1 MLTKAEVYYLEKIE
15 EWENELRNNQSN
27 KIFHLYSD
35 FIRTGLSYIPEMQIH
50 KLLRSLDNILF
61 HLHAILFNSTFQ
73 RNTAQKLTHQARVH
87 NESIF
92 TLKDMKKL
100 NIDQLQAFADKQMAH
115 YRMLAS
121 AQGALSSKHMGFLMG
136 DFLSMLI
143 INLRA
148 VQVLAS
154 IYGRPADSPNEIM
167 TTLKVFCAGCLP
179 YEQRKEAWDELM
191 VEWESEHQDFFYN
204 GKDEIV
210 QEKMLHVLLAELIK
224 LSFLLFFKGKSSYK
238 STVIGVTTNYHF
250 TRNITEFA
258 HHYYQK
264 SYLLSKREENLSHT

>member
-1 MLTKAEVYYLEKIE
+1 MLTKAEAYYLEKIE
-15 EWENELRNNQSN
+15 QWENELRNERSN
-27 KIFHLYSD
+27 KIFLLYSD
-35 FIRTGLSYIPEMQIH
+35 AIRIGLSHLPDRKKH

-73 RNTAQKLTHQARVH
+73 RNTAQKLMHHARVY

-92 TLKDMKKL
+92 TLIDMKKL
-100 NIDQLQAFADKQMAH
+100 NIDQLQAIADKQMAH
-115 YRMLAS
+115 YRILAS
-121 AQGALSSKHMGFLMG
+121 TQGALASKHTGFLMG
-136 DFLSMLI
+136 DFFSMLI

-167 TTLKVFCAGCLP
+167 TALKVFCAGCLP
-179 YEQRKEAWDELM
+179 NEQRIEALDELM
-191 VEWESEHQDFFYN
+191 VELETEQQGFFYN
-204 GKDEIV
+204 GKDDIV
-210 QEKMLHVLLAELIK
+210 QEKMLHTLLAELIK
-224 LSFLLFFKGKSSYK
+224 LSFLLFFKGKSSYTG
-238 STVIGVTTNYHF
+238 TVIGAATNYHF

-264 SYLLSKREENLSHT
+264 SYLLSK